1 MKKVTKKITV
11 EQIELD
17 EQELQAVRTVMHLI
31 PQLEE
36 AYCEQFEDCQG
47 CPLACSCDDCLAA
60 DIIMSMEHILDYDAV
75 GKGAK

>member
-31 PQLEE
+31 PQLEKE
-36 AYCEQFEDCQG
+36 YCEQFESCQG
-47 CPLACSCDDCLAA
+47 CPLACGDDCLAEE
-60 DIIMSMEHILDYDAV
+60 IIMSMEHILGYDAV